1 MQVSVE
7 SIGKLE
13 RRMQVQVPAERVSQE
28 IATRLKTL
36 SRTARLNGFRPGKA
50 PLNVIR
56 RQFGV
61 QVHREVIGELL
72 QSSFA
77 EAVSANRLAP
87 AGSPRIEPQSIDEGQ
102 DLRYVATFEVFPEI
116 ALQPIESLE
125 IVRTT
130 AEVAPSDVDAM
141 LERLR
146 KQQLKFN
153 AVSRAAATGDRVT
166 IDFEGCID
174 GVPFTGGKGENVAI
188 VLGAGRMLPEFEQG
202 LVGTSAGDDKE
213 VEVHFPAN
221 YRATELGGKLAKFKI
236 RVRTVEES
244 QLPDLDEE
252 FCKTFGVNEGGL
264 NKLREE
270 VADNM
275 RRELEQTLR
284 NQNKTV
290 VMDKLLLAN
299 PIDVPKTLIESQIHE
314 MQTEAMRRSGAKDAS
329 QAPPPQTFV
338 EPARR
343 RAALGLILA
352 ELIKRQNLRVE
363 PARASARLD
372 EMVNSYGDPE
382 AIKRAYLQNPE
393 AMRQV
398 ENLAL
403 EDQVVDWVLAHAKVH
418 EVSSTFKELMKF
430 EA

>member
-102 DLRYVATFEVFPEI
+102 DLRYIATFEVFPEI

-329 QAPPPQTFV
+329 HAPPPQTFA

-352 ELIKRQNLRVE
+352 DIIKRQNLRVE
-363 PARASARLD
+363 PARARARLD
-372 EMVNSYGDPE
+372 EMVSSYGDPE

>member
-102 DLRYVATFEVFPEI
+102 DLRYIATFEVFPEI

-299 PIDVPKTLIESQIHE
+299 PIDVPKTLIESQIRE

-352 ELIKRQNLRVE
+352 DIIKRQNLRVE
-363 PARASARLD
+363 PARARARLD
-372 EMVNSYGDPE
+372 EMVSSYGDPE

>member
-102 DLRYVATFEVFPEI
+102 DLRYIATFEVFPEI

-130 AEVAPSDVDAM
+130 AEDAPSDEDTM

-284 NQNKTV
+284 NQNKTA

-329 QAPPPQTFV
+329 HAPPPQTFA

-352 ELIKRQNLRVE
+352 DIIKRQNLRVE
-363 PARASARLD
+363 PARARARLD
-372 EMVNSYGDPE
+372 EMVSSYGDPE